1 MLNNATVPVALG
13 KVIVLSEP
21 EASAAVSIISLASAV
36 DPSNVIFPLASVME
50 LALSSEPEPATIV
63 VDCIELKPWNCVAPP
78 PRETTVLPIR
88 NELLAKLLFCIEDP
102 VVNTVPELSG
112 NVIVLSAVGSVTV
125 KDVSKS
131 LAVDPSNVIF
141 PLPNNMELA
150 PLPATKLVDDKEV
163 NPAIVE
169 TVCPKAA
176 PVAPSV
182 IEEFANWL
190 LGIALVPNSPVDAS

>member
-1 MLNNATVPVALG
+1 MTV
-13 KVIVLSEP
+13 SD
-21 EASAAVSIISLASAV
+21 VSKSLAV
-36 DPSNVIFPLASVME
+36 DPSNVIFPLASVIE
-50 LALSSEPEPATIV
+50 LAPSTVPETNV
-63 VDCIELKPWNCVAPP
+63 VDCNELKPVNVVAPP
-78 PRETTVLPIR
+78 PRETVVPPIR

-112 NVIVLSAVGSVTV
+112 NVIVLSDVGSVTV

-131 LAVDPSNVIF
+131 LAVDPSNVIL
-141 PLPNNMELA
+141 PLPNSMELA
-150 PLPATKLVDDKEV
+150 PLPATRLVDVKEV
-163 NPAIVE
+163 NPEIVE